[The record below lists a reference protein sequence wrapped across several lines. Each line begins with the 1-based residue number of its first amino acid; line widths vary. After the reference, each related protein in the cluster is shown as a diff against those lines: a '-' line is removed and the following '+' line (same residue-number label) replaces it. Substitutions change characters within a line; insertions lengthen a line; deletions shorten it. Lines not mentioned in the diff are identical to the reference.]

1 MMGDNNDNRVRL
13 LRRRIF
19 MNPGGNFREAAE
31 KLRATEEGKVEES
44 TERCPEE
51 GKDVRQG
58 RTRI

>member
-44 TERCPEE
+44 TE
-51 GKDVRQG
+51 QIG
-58 RTRI
+58 RAHV